1 MEAMTTAVAAKP
13 AEQVSAAALAVPM
26 DHAADGR
33 LRRNGRSDVGSLD
46 PLDINN
52 GDAPNPGPISSALS
66 GFFFI

>member
-1 MEAMTTAVAAKP
+1 
-13 AEQVSAAALAVPM
+13 M